1 MGLYLL
7 IFIGMRKIIDKIG
20 EVCEALINLI
30 QPIQNIILILETLE
44 KKSVHMISKEP
55 RNDMLFFRGPLP
67 TGYKVSLVSTQSLY
81 SWPCFIPAFVTR
93 GLFSYFLQ
101 RRNIF
106 ISHHIPNMKSYMEE
120 FVLSAVVVVTV
131 VI

>member
-1 MGLYLL
+1 MGNDTFKLVLRRYGSLSFN

-30 QPIQNIILILETLE
+30 RPIQNIILILETLE

-81 SWPCFIPAFVTR
+81 S
-93 GLFSYFLQ
+93 
-101 RRNIF
+101 
-106 ISHHIPNMKSYMEE
+106 
-120 FVLSAVVVVTV
+120 
-131 VI
+131 